1 MGNKW
6 LKYGI
11 ALVAGIPVALCLSV
25 VCCGTSSLPADILE
39 DDWRWMYA
47 CGIFSLAAFTL
58 LIFLFPA
65 RIKECLPAV
74 VSWVFILYGVVEA
87 VWGIRQVYGFTYSNH
102 SLYAL
107 TGSFYNP
114 GPYSGYLAM
123 IFPICLYEWLKRK
136 EDKKTISYYIV
147 LFGML

>member
-11 ALVAGIPVALCLSV
+11 ALVAGIPVALCLSM

-58 LIFLFPA
+58 LIFFFRHGL
-65 RIKECLPAV
+65 RNVCRL
-74 VSWVFILYGVVEA
+74 SY
-87 VWGIRQVYGFTYSNH
+87 H
-102 SLYAL
+102 
-107 TGSFYNP
+107 
-114 GPYSGYLAM
+114 GYLFYTESLKPCGASVRCM
-123 IFPICLYEWLKRK
+123 DLPIP
-136 EDKKTISYYIV
+136 TIPS
-147 LFGML
+147 MP